1 MIIKT
6 KFLGKVE
13 INEDSLLVF
22 PEGVLGFEE
31 SRRFILLDIPDNEM
45 FRVLQDVDHEFVSF
59 IVTDPWGFK
68 SDYDLDIP
76 DNELLKINIR
86 KKEQLAVM
94 NIVTLSDIFEK
105 STINLLA
112 PILLNAENG
121 LGRQYVLNNVSYSTK
136 YPLFKKEE
144 VAIAGTK

>member
-86 KKEQLAVM
+86 KKEQIAVM